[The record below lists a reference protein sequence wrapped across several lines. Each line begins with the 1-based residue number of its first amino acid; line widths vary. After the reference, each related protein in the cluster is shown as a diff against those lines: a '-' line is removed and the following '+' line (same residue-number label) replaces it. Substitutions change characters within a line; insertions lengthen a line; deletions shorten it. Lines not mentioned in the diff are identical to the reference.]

1 MLPLLELKKNLDSSI
16 LLDAVY
22 LTDVGL
28 TISQYVNCDYSRRL
42 AGILGLSTFS
52 NG

>member
-28 TISQYVNCDYSRRL
+28 THY
-42 AGILGLSTFS
+42 FS
-52 NG
+52 VCEL